1 MMARVWTMTTMKV
14 LPISGAL
21 AMLTTV
27 ATAMH
32 AHAADGEGSAA
43 LSAELSAPVCV
54 AAGDARPS
62 TDAVVW
68 HDAPGVSGARF
79 AIVWNPDFLTY
90 EILWANATSQPLQF
104 HFVAD
109 SGRAVVQQPAP
120 RRLRPQ
126 EKESMPGATV
136 IPGHDTHTVCV
147 RTDRAP

>member
-1 MMARVWTMTTMKV
+1 MWRGVS
-14 LPISGAL
+14 ISGAL
-21 AMLTTV
+21 AVLTSV
-27 ATAMH
+27 ATAVH
-32 AHAADGEGSAA
+32 AHAADGTGGAA

-54 AAGDARPS
+54 EAGDARPS

-90 EILWANATSQPLQF
+90 EILWANSTSQPLQF
-104 HFVAD
+104 RFVAD

-126 EKESMPGATV
+126 AEESMPGATV
-136 IPGHDTHTVCV
+136 IPGHDTRTVCV